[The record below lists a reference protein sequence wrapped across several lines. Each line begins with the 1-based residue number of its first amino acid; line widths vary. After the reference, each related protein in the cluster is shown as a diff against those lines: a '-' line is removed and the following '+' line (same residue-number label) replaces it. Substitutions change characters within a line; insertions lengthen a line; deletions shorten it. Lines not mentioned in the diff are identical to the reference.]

1 MIDKEKLLELHVS
14 GKTCQEIRDELGYS
28 LTTIRK
34 YIRDAGYVP
43 NSKICKLDDVILN
56 DVSKCLDEG
65 RQIRR

>member
-34 YIRDAGYVP
+34 YIRDTF
-43 NSKICKLDDVILN
+43 
-56 DVSKCLDEG
+56 
-65 RQIRR
+65 QIPKSANWTMLY